1 MNFEKNIYQE
11 SALDYLKRCMEVV
24 DLEFQ
29 VKEDKNDGAL
39 EMVFVSGS
47 NTACSLGIGSHK
59 ERRVDVSHIL
69 YIH

>member
-1 MNFEKNIYQE
+1 
-11 SALDYLKRCMEVV
+11 MEVV